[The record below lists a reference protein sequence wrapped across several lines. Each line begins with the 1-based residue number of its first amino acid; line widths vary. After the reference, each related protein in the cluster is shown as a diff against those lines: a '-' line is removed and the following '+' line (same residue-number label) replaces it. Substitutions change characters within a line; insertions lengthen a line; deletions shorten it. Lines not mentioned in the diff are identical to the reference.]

1 MAERIREKVFRRWC
15 NSFLLPT
22 GMCME
27 DLSLDVKDGVK
38 LGRLVELLS
47 KKSIPS
53 LNETLSQQK
62 KV

>member
-1 MAERIREKVFRRWC
+1 
-15 NSFLLPT
+15 
-22 GMCME
+22 ME

-53 LNETLSQQK
+53 LSETPSQQK